1 MKNIILFILISVFFP
16 SVALSVEKVPK
27 ETQELYV
34 KSGLKKQVESFSP
47 ILIAQIE
54 AAIKNSPN
62 KNSFKSNNIKTL
74 VKAIRDVF
82 GAGDLNK
89 ESLEVLSQELTS
101 AETKKLLDWFDSAV
115 GKKVAWYEDHVA
127 TPAGY
132 LAIKDYEK
140 NISKTPPTDDYKA
153 TVKKLTVNMNVME
166 TGISIALVNQV
177 LVDIAMASL
186 LPNFTEDMIDKIT
199 KQVQQSKPALKQQVA
214 TEIDLIML
222 FTYSHISKEEV
233 NKYLE
238 FTSSPLGKKYFSLM
252 TKSLNLTF
260 QQASIEFREKRI
272 KDL

>member
-1 MKNIILFILISVFFP
+1 MKNIILFVLISVFFP
-16 SVALSVEKVPK
+16 SVALSVEKVSK
-27 ETQELYV
+27 ETQELYI

-62 KNSFKSNNIKTL
+62 KNKFKSNNIKTL
-74 VKAIRDVF
+74 AKTIRDVF
-82 GAGDLNK
+82 AAPDLNK
-89 ESLEVLSQELTS
+89 NSLELLSKELTP
-101 AETKKLLDWFDSAV
+101 AEAKKLLGWFDSAV

-132 LAIKDYEK
+132 LAINNYEK
-140 NISKTPPTDDYKA
+140 NISKTPPTEDYKG
-153 TVKKLTVNMNVME
+153 TVKKLTSNMNVME
-166 TGISIALVNQV
+166 TAVSIALINQV
-177 LVDIAMASL
+177 LVEMAMASL
-186 LPNFTEDMIDKIT
+186 LPNFTEDMIDKIA
-199 KQVQQSKPALKQQVA
+199 KQVQQNKPALKQQVA
-214 TEIDLIML
+214 TEIELIML